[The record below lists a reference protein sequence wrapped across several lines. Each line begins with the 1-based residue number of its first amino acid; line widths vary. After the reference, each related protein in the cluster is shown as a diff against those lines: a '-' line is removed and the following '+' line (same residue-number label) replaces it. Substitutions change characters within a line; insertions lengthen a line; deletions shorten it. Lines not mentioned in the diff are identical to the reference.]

1 MITPPSRGGAIT
13 PGVSQGTNA
22 TEISSTRMLKISLT
36 LGTAAVA
43 TIYLMRLAWV
53 LVAARVLNAQ
63 FEVASIK
70 PNPPGGV
77 STGMVRFLPGGRLS
91 AQQVLLRFF
100 IQNAYDLRPFQIL
113 GAPDWINSAGY
124 DIEAKAEGDSTP
136 EQMQQMMQQLLE
148 DRFRMKAHR
157 ETREMPVYEL
167 AAAKGGVKLPEA
179 KEESC
184 LSPQLDGPGA
194 TPPCGR
200 AMVRIGRTGGV
211 QIQGE
216 KIGIG
221 ELIRILTNLM
231 GRIVIDKTGFTG
243 VFDAQIGF
251 ALDDALAG
259 LPHPPGP
266 PEETSQQS
274 IFVAVGRLGLKLESA
289 KGPVEVLVIDHV
301 EKPSAN

>member
-1 MITPPSRGGAIT
+1 LM
-13 PGVSQGTNA
+13 
-22 TEISSTRMLKISLT
+22 
-36 LGTAAVA
+36 AALA
-43 TIYLMRLAWV
+43 TIYLMKLTWV
-53 LVAARVLNAQ
+53 LAAVGVLNAQAQ

-91 AQQVLLRFF
+91 GQQVLLRFF

-124 DIEAKAEGDSTP
+124 DIEAKGDLDSTP
-136 EQMQQMMQQLLE
+136 DQMRQMMQKLLE

-167 AAAKGGVKLPEA
+167 AAAKGGPKLPEP

-184 LSPQLDGPGA
+184 MAPEPDGPGA
-194 TPPCGR
+194 APPCGR
-200 AMVRIGRTGGV
+200 AMVRIGRIGGV

-221 ELIRILTNLM
+221 ELIRIFSNLL

-243 VFDAQIGF
+243 VFDLQLGF

-274 IFVAVGRLGLKLESA
+274 IFVAVQRLGLKLEST
-289 KGPVEVLVIDHV
+289 KGPVEVLVIEHV

>member
-1 MITPPSRGGAIT
+1 MKLRF
-13 PGVSQGTNA
+13 V
-22 TEISSTRMLKISLT
+22 L
-36 LGTAAVA
+36 AAVG
-43 TIYLMRLAWV
+43 IV
-53 LVAARVLNAQ
+53 NAQ
-63 FEVASIK
+63 APAEPPHFEVASIK

-124 DIEAKAEGDSTP
+124 DIEAKAEGDSNP
-136 EQMQQMMQQLLE
+136 DQMRLMMQKLLE
-148 DRFRMKAHR
+148 DRFKMKAHR
-157 ETREMPVYEL
+157 ETKEMPVYEL
-167 AAAKGGVKLPEA
+167 AAAKGGLKLPEP
-179 KEESC
+179 KEENC
-184 LSPQLDGPGA
+184 TSPDTDGPGA
-194 TPPCGR
+194 AVPCGR
-200 AMVRIGRTGGV
+200 AMVRIGRMGGV
-211 QIQGE
+211 QIQGG

-221 ELIRILTNLM
+221 ELIRILANLM

-243 VFDAQIGF
+243 VFDAHLEFG
-251 ALDDALAG
+251 LDDALAG

-266 PEETSQQS
+266 REETSMPS
-274 IFVAVGRLGLKLESA
+274 VFVAIQEQLGLKLESA